1 MEFGLATSAGG
12 SYLAGMG
19 IACGDFD
26 SDGRIDLLMVVENEP
41 VVFFHNQTPSPGHF
55 LPLSLEGTA
64 SNRDGVGARVA
75 VTCAGQ
81 TRVAAR
87 FGGGSY
93 MSALGSRLHFGL
105 GQARSIDR
113 VEVTW
118 PSGKRDTY
126 LGLAADTGYHLR
138 EGDPAPKPLRGFRAL
153 LPAP

>member
-1 MEFGLATSAGG
+1 M
-12 SYLAGMG
+12 
-19 IACGDFD
+19 
-26 SDGRIDLLMVVENEP
+26 
-41 VVFFHNQTPSPGHF
+41 
-55 LPLSLEGTA
+55 
-64 SNRDGVGARVA
+64 
-75 VTCAGQ
+75 TCAGQ

-118 PSGKRDTY
+118 PSGKRETY
-126 LGLAADTGYHLR
+126 LGLAADTGCHLR

-153 LPAP
+153 LPAPDDAHFLCNHPPDHPVAGFWVSILGKSGAGLPPFSGAVIRKSSPFMGRVASL